1 MESYIFLR
9 PGDATAEVDE
19 AARRMRARH
28 GSDEAAG
35 FVKHLYVTRADQT
48 VVFLTG
54 PDVPLAAE
62 LRSRRGWMEPA
73 RLTGDEPSPLP

>member
-1 MESYIFLR
+1 MENYIFLR
-9 PGDATAEVDE
+9 PGDATAEVE
-19 AARRMRARH
+19 QVAKKLRGEH

-48 VVFLTG
+48 VVFLTA
-54 PDVPLAAE
+54 PDTPFAAE

-73 RLTGDEPSPLP
+73 KLTGEEESPLP